1 MGLIDVAF
9 MINERSEANCN
20 GKKRDRIDGH
30 EQIDTLVGPR
40 TSLDMDGTLNLD
52 CYSLGRIL
60 YLNCLRSLNYDHGP
74 KNQTKGAHGV
84 LPKSPL
90 MSFSS
95 HFLFFVLVDEV
106 TKNKNRLRDFLYDVF
121 RLQGKDKN

>member
-60 YLNCLRSLNYDHGP
+60 YLNCLRSLTMIMVQKIKP
-74 KNQTKGAHGV
+74 KV
-84 LPKSPL
+84 LMGSSLSPL
-90 MSFSS
+90 
-95 HFLFFVLVDEV
+95 
-106 TKNKNRLRDFLYDVF
+106 
-121 RLQGKDKN
+121 